1 MKAVSRIAT
10 CLFLAL
16 CLIVPAAVLAADKPG
31 GEVGELTV
39 VTATVQ
45 KIDMATREVT
55 LKGEDGKVETIK
67 VGPEA
72 RNLGQVQV
80 GDKVTAKYYEAVAIF
95 VTPPGGQPS
104 VSETTDIE
112 RAALG
117 QKPAGVI
124 TTVVEATA
132 NVEAVDLKKRTV
144 TVKGPKGN
152 VNTVKVGDHV
162 KNLDQVKVGDQ
173 VVVRYTEA
181 VAISVEK
188 P

>member
-1 MKAVSRIAT
+1 MKAMSRVMMVA
-10 CLFLAL
+10 FLAL
-16 CLIVPAAVLAADKPG
+16 CLIVPAAVPAADKPG
-31 GEVGELTV
+31 GEASELVV

-55 LKGEDGKVETIK
+55 LKGEDGKIETVK

-72 RNLGQVQV
+72 RNLGQLKV
-80 GDKVTAKYYEAVAIF
+80 GDKVTAKYYQALAIF
-95 VTPPGGQPS
+95 VAPPGGQPS
-104 VSETTDIE
+104 VSETTDVE

-117 QKPAGVI
+117 QKPGGQI
-124 TTVVEATA
+124 TNVVEATA
-132 NVEAVDLKKRTV
+132 TVEAVDLKKRTV

-162 KNLDQVKVGDQ
+162 KKLDQVKVGDQ

-181 VAISVEK
+181 VAISVDK